1 MADAAACGHDHGHH
15 AHVTEAEGVAAAP
28 PEEQGLK
35 GAVEALRLVQE
46 RRNETFF
53 LFERGFQEIL
63 TGKSDFVG
71 YRDLCHEVTEA
82 FSALSVDIAAVRDSF
97 IALDRADL
105 VELVGRIQ
113 AFEKERLALVAQSQ
127 IERQPKPRPSAA
139 PTAPSPEAAGAAA
152 EVADAGAAASTAP
165 PREASASAS
174 TSTPVGAPPPA
185 SCADIAED
193 AGEETLTD
201 GGGRSDEIRREFLA
215 VCQHLADCVDELKY
229 EELD

>member
-1 MADAAACGHDHGHH
+1 M
-15 AHVTEAEGVAAAP
+15 
-28 PEEQGLK
+28 
-35 GAVEALRLVQE
+35 
-46 RRNETFF
+46 
-53 LFERGFQEIL
+53 
-63 TGKSDFVG
+63 
-71 YRDLCHEVTEA
+71 CHEVTEA

-152 EVADAGAAASTAP
+152 EVADAGAAASAAP
-165 PREASASAS
+165 PSEASASA
-174 TSTPVGAPPPA
+174 STPVGAPPPT